1 MTAWVRVSSRILPI
15 PAVLAACLALVQ
27 SPAAGAP
34 PSSGGDHDC
43 LVEAR
48 QVVEIRS
55 PVEGLIES
63 IPVERGDLVRKGQ
76 LLVTLESGPE
86 QAAVESARYR
96 ASMDGAVKSAEA
108 RVNFTQRKLERTDE
122 LFKKNFVSSTA
133 KDEAETEHRLA
144 ENELRQALENRRLAE
159 LEHKRANELLKMR
172 TIRSPFSGV
181 VVERYMSPGEF
192 ATSNVKKP
200 ILKLAEI
207 DPLNVEVILP
217 AALYGSV
224 RTGSKATVFVDE
236 TGSEGHVASVSIVD
250 RVLDAASGT
259 FGVRL
264 SLPNADYRIPA
275 GVKCKIRFAAQSRQ

>member
-1 MTAWVRVSSRILPI
+1 MFPGLLTRFPAIPLALFLTAPG
-15 PAVLAACLALVQ
+15 LAAA
-27 SPAAGAP
+27 PAAP
-34 PSSGGDHDC
+34 GDHDC

-48 QVVEIRS
+48 QMVEIRS

-63 IPVERGDLVRKGQ
+63 VPVERGDLVKKGQ

-96 ASMDGAVKSAEA
+96 ASMDGAVKAAEA
-108 RVNFTQRKLERTDE
+108 RVSFTQRKLERTEE

-144 ENELRQALENRRLAE
+144 QNELRQALENRRLAE
-159 LEHKRANELLKMR
+159 LEHKRSTELLKMR
-172 TIRSPFSGV
+172 AIRSPFSGV
-181 VVERYMSPGEF
+181 VVERYMAPGEF

-217 AALYGSV
+217 AALYGSIKA
-224 RTGSKATVFVDE
+224 GNKATVLVEE
-236 TGSEGHVASVSIVD
+236 TGAEGHSATVSIVD

-264 SLPNADYRIPA
+264 SLPNPDYRIPA
-275 GVKCKIRFAAQSRQ
+275 GVKCRIRFAAPSRP

>member
-1 MTAWVRVSSRILPI
+1 M
-15 PAVLAACLALVQ
+15 
-27 SPAAGAP
+27 
-34 PSSGGDHDC
+34 
-43 LVEAR
+43 
-48 QVVEIRS
+48 VEIRS